1 MINKIMN
8 KYINQLDELT
18 LVELVNILKKYN
30 KKENNLNNIIKYN
43 LPIDLE
49 NLPKNLRKRKRNFTP
64 RQRKILLILGS
75 YVCSNCGVSLK
86 NNFHADHVIPF
97 SKGGKTI
104 LKNGQ
109 SLCARCN
116 LEKGDKYEEN

>member
-49 NLPKNLRKRKRNFTP
+49 NLPKNLRKEKEIL
-64 RQRKILLILGS
+64 RQDR
-75 YVCSNCGVSLK
+75 
-86 NNFHADHVIPF
+86 
-97 SKGGKTI
+97 
-104 LKNGQ
+104 
-109 SLCARCN
+109 
-116 LEKGDKYEEN
+116 EKYY

>member
-1 MINKIMN
+1 MINKTMN

-18 LVELVNILKKYN
+18 LVKLVNILKKYN

-49 NLPKNLRKRKRNFTP
+49 NLPKNLRKRKRNFTS

-75 YVCSNCGVSLK
+75 YVCSNCGVALK
-86 NNFHADHVIPF
+86 SNFHADHVIPF

-109 SLCARCN
+109 SLCAKCN
-116 LEKGDKYEEN
+116 LKKGAKYEKN